1 MGEDILA
8 TILLVVIYLVFI
20 GLGLPDSIF
29 GTAWP
34 AIYPEFNVPVSYA
47 NFVTVII
54 SCGTVIS
61 SLASARVIHRFGTA
75 VVTMV
80 STAMTAVALLGFSLS
95 GSMGWL
101 CLFALPLGLGAGAI
115 DAALNNYIALHYKA
129 AHMNFI
135 ACFYGIGITASPFLM
150 SLILGE
156 QNNWRGGY
164 RAVFFIQLAVTL
176 LTILSLPL
184 WGKRRQSAVQEED
197 ASSHSVPLRKLL
209 RMPSLCF
216 ACLTFVGSC
225 AIEFTCNTWGSTFLV
240 QAKGM
245 SVDHA
250 AQLITF
256 YYVGM
261 TLGRFL
267 AGVLSTK
274 VTGWRM
280 IRIGQAI
287 ILAAI
292 VILLLP
298 LPMAFSA
305 AALFLIG
312 LGNGPLFPNLAYLT
326 PQNFGTE
333 LSQSAMG
340 VQMAAANLGILFMP
354 PLFGFLAQL
363 FGLSLFPIYLLG
375 LFLLMACSTTCLI
388 RRLKKEGRYKI

>member
-1 MGEDILA
+1 MA

-20 GLGLPDSIF
+20 GLGLPDSVF

-240 QAKGM
+240 QAK
-245 SVDHA
+245 A
-250 AQLITF
+250 
-256 YYVGM
+256 
-261 TLGRFL
+261 
-267 AGVLSTK
+267 K

>member
-1 MGEDILA
+1 
-8 TILLVVIYLVFI
+8 
-20 GLGLPDSIF
+20 
-29 GTAWP
+29 
-34 AIYPEFNVPVSYA
+34 
-47 NFVTVII
+47 
-54 SCGTVIS
+54 
-61 SLASARVIHRFGTA
+61 
-75 VVTMV
+75 
-80 STAMTAVALLGFSLS
+80 
-95 GSMGWL
+95 
-101 CLFALPLGLGAGAI
+101 
-115 DAALNNYIALHYKA
+115 
-129 AHMNFI
+129 
-135 ACFYGIGITASPFLM
+135 
-150 SLILGE
+150 
-156 QNNWRGGY
+156 
-164 RAVFFIQLAVTL
+164 
-176 LTILSLPL
+176 
-184 WGKRRQSAVQEED
+184 
-197 ASSHSVPLRKLL
+197 
-209 RMPSLCF
+209 
-216 ACLTFVGSC
+216 
-225 AIEFTCNTWGSTFLV
+225 
-240 QAKGM
+240 
-245 SVDHA
+245 
-250 AQLITF
+250 
-256 YYVGM
+256 M